1 MIKRKQQSAFYGR
14 FHSIDIYFI
23 ELLEEQPHVAGEI
36 ESNLFIWKFLS
47 DDLFLVDLY
56 LHVRG
61 IIAETSICIAH
72 TEY

>member
-23 ELLEEQPHVAGEI
+23 EFLKEQPYVAGEI
-36 ESNLFIWKFLS
+36 ESNLLLWKFLS

-56 LHVRG
+56 LHVWG

-72 TEY
+72 TGF